1 MILIGQYDS
10 AFVRRV
16 GIALRLYGLP
26 FDHRPWS
33 VFGDAQMLMQ
43 VNPLGGVPVLLG
55 DDHEALADSKTILD
69 HLDRMVP
76 PERRLWPADPDQAFE
91 ARRITALVTGL
102 ADRFVSLFYERRLH
116 DDASPV
122 LVQRREAQIVATLT
136 ALEKI
141 RAEAPGEWLFGTG
154 LGHADIALACVIRHL
169 RESLPDLFDPQALP
183 ALAAH
188 AARAEALAVFQEIS
202 QPFIAPAE

>member
-26 FDHRPWS
+26 FEHRPWS

-43 VNPLGGVPVLLG
+43 VNPLGGVPVLVT
-55 DDHEALADSKTILD
+55 DDGVALTDSKAILD
-69 HLDRMVP
+69 HLDRLVG
-76 PERRLWPADPDQAFE
+76 PERRLWPRDAELAFE
-91 ARRITALVTGL
+91 ARRLTALATGL

-116 DDASPV
+116 DNASPV
-122 LVQRREAQIVATLT
+122 LVQRREAQIAATLQ
-136 ALEKI
+136 ALEKA
-141 RAEAPGEWLFGTG
+141 RASATGDWLYGAEMT
-154 LGHADIALACVIRHL
+154 HADIALACVLRHL
-169 RESLPDLFDPQALP
+169 RESLPDLFDATRTP

-188 AARAEALAVFQEIS
+188 AARAEALPVFAEIS
-202 QPFIAPAE
+202 QPFVAPA